1 MEGLPA
7 DGPAL
12 TETEQEGWAHLGLQ
26 PPAQLEPLLE
36 EEPINLAEL
45 GEEPAASLTRT
56 LSIVALHLTQNE
68 RRWDAQQQHKHS
80 SGRGGQAAPRVT

>member
-12 TETEQEGWAHLGLQ
+12 TETEQEGWANLGLQ

-36 EEPINLAEL
+36 GQEL
-45 GEEPAASLTRT
+45 RC
-56 LSIVALHLTQNE
+56 IQ
-68 RRWDAQQQHKHS
+68 
-80 SGRGGQAAPRVT
+80 RGHQWFLCT